1 MDGFDLDGPKNR
13 ILETIFSFTY
23 VSQGG
28 QNNFKVDF
36 KNCIHLATIWWDI
49 DREIFWSEKYVN
61 ADSENIS
68 PHDCSV

>member
-23 VSQGG
+23 VSQWD

-36 KNCIHLATIWWDI
+36 KNCMHLRFD
-49 DREIFWSEKYVN
+49 EIYLVKIFGWKMLLN
-61 ADSENIS
+61 TNSENIS
-68 PHDCSV
+68 LHDCSV